1 MSLIFSLSNRITKL
15 TGLELPRLSDTE
27 GQNPGVQPIVT
38 HSTQISWQFQAQ
50 QLEGEQ
56 PRASRYTLYNPDAW
70 LIMALE
76 AYSRYTLMK
85 VYPSPP
91 SWPQIEED
99 FKILWLEQML
109 LLMNQAGVVD
119 SQTDID
125 KVVAQF
131 FELGEAKCF
140 RNLDRSIGGH
150 VSDNVEWLKAYLHDE
165 KPKRFDNEHA
175 LTLSQHLNQLSRQ
188 IKIGKRRH
196 SKFIPSERFLLD
208 SLHRFAKGLCKQKVP
223 GSREGNFPNP
233 HRAEPKLEVING
245 ERE

>member
-15 TGLELPRLSDTE
+15 TGLQLPRLSDTE

-99 FKILWLEQML
+99 FKILWLEHML
-109 LLMNQAGVVD
+109 LLMNQTGMAD
-119 SQTDID
+119 SQTNID
-125 KVVAQF
+125 KVAAQF
-131 FELGEAKCF
+131 LELSDAKCF

-150 VSDNVEWLKAYLHDE
+150 ISDNQEWLRAYLRDNTPKHFDDE
-165 KPKRFDNEHA
+165 QA
-175 LTLSQHLNQLSRQ
+175 WALSQHLNQIPRR
-188 IKIGKRRH
+188 IKIDKRRH
-196 SKFIPSERFLLD
+196 IKFIPYERFLLD

-245 ERE
+245 ERK